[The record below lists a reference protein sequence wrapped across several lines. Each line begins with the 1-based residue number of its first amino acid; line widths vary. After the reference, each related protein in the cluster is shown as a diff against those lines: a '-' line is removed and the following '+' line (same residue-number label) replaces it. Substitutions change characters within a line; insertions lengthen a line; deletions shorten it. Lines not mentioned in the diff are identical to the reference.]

1 LASRGRPSRSNTRA
15 CRTAHEL
22 SLNYLCHPAAR
33 QYVAPEVVTG
43 FGEVDPTEK
52 PYGKECDMWSMGVLL
67 YVMLSKTMPF
77 RAKEVDMLLKQASPV
92 R

>member
-1 LASRGRPSRSNTRA
+1 M
-15 CRTAHEL
+15 
-22 SLNYLCHPAAR
+22 
-33 QYVAPEVVTG
+33 VTG

-77 RAKEVDMLLKQASPV
+77 RAKEVDQLLKQVGLTCKATRWAGACAISFV
-92 R
+92 CVV